1 MVNIKRT
8 QIIAEVGVNH
18 NGNINLA
25 KELIEKAALAGADFV
40 KFQSFNAKY
49 LATKHAKKTNYQKK
63 NQPSKNDT
71 QLDLLSSLELSNSD
85 HKVLYKHCIRNG
97 IKFLST
103 AFDSYNLDMLIDLG
117 ISYVKIPSGEINNI
131 PFLRHIS
138 RKKLPILLSTGMSKI
153 CEIELALN
161 ELTQNGLSKSQITL
175 LHCNTEYPTPFID
188 VNLLAMKTMKDQFSV
203 NVGYSD
209 HTLGIEIPIA
219 AVALGAVVIE
229 KHITID
235 NNMDGPDHRSSLN
248 VESLGTMIK
257 SIRNVELSI
266 GDGVKKPTQSEIK
279 NSQLVRRSIV
289 AKKKIHKG
297 EYFTEDNIT
306 TKRPGTGISCARWD
320 EIIGK
325 KSNKNYFVDDLI
337 IQ

>member
-1 MVNIKRT
+1 M
-8 QIIAEVGVNH
+8 
-18 NGNINLA
+18 
-25 KELIEKAALAGADFV
+25 
-40 KFQSFNAKY
+40 
-49 LATKHAKKTNYQKK
+49 
-63 NQPSKNDT
+63 
-71 QLDLLSSLELSNSD
+71 
-85 HKVLYKHCIRNG
+85 LY
-97 IKFLST
+97 
-103 AFDSYNLDMLIDLG
+103 LG
-117 ISYVKIPSGEINNI
+117 ISYIKVPSGEINNI

-153 CEIELALN
+153 YEIELALN

-188 VNLLAMKTMKDQFSV
+188 VNLLAMKSMKDQFSV

-248 VESLGTMIK
+248 VESLETMIK

-266 GDGVKKPTQSEIK
+266 GDGVKKPTQS
-279 NSQLVRRSIV
+279 
-289 AKKKIHKG
+289 
-297 EYFTEDNIT
+297 
-306 TKRPGTGISCARWD
+306 
-320 EIIGK
+320 
-325 KSNKNYFVDDLI
+325 
-337 IQ
+337 